1 VRNKHMV
8 SELLGLPGSEQL
20 GECSRCGESPFPLL
34 QLKVIGHQVA
44 LCRTCLRRLLD
55 ILEHGIVVE
64 SDDGGWSMPVLV
76 VQPSAVDDGCYD
88 AGGVNTPGL
97 HRPECNAIRNAG
109 QCDAG
114 LGAVP
119 Q

>member
-1 VRNKHMV
+1 VVNKPMVR
-8 SELLGLPGSEQL
+8 ELLGLPGSEQL

-34 QLKVIGHQVA
+34 QLKVIGHHVA

-76 VQPSAVDDGCYD
+76 VEP
-88 AGGVNTPGL
+88 
-97 HRPECNAIRNAG
+97 RPNPEDINAG
-109 QCDAG
+109 KTIDQW
-114 LGAVP
+114 LP
-119 Q
+119 